1 MASRWLP
8 NIEGFFNSYCRVL
21 IDGGNL
27 MNVEDDRAD
36 FFARRIDEHEQ
47 TVRTLAA
54 RLLEAVPGE
63 NNLHE
68 NIVQL
73 LEVSSIIRARLQDR
87 SIERENRETEIHSE
101 SYRAP
106 IERTGSQG
114 RPRFSVS
121 TSNAHDLRQL
131 GFAWTD
137 IAQMLGVSSRTLWRR
152 RYESDSSVGSY
163 SDIPNNELDQI
174 IREVLQTTPPGWAES
189 GSRSPPQQRIT
200 CAKKPNRIV
209 DIKNR
214 PCRHSF
220 TSKKK
225 NN

>member
-1 MASRWLP
+1 
-8 NIEGFFNSYCRVL
+8 
-21 IDGGNL
+21 

-68 NIVQL
+68 NIAQL

-101 SYRAP
+101 SYRAL

-114 RPRFSVS
+114 RPRFAVS

-137 IAQMLGVSSRTLWRR
+137 IAQMLSVSSITLRRR

-174 IREVLQTTPPGWAES
+174 MREVLQTTPQAWRNLVRGALLSRGLLVQRSRIES
-189 GSRSPPQQRIT
+189 SISRIDPVTTALHQRRRIIKRVYNVP
-200 CAKKPNRIV
+200 CPN
-209 DIKNR
+209 
-214 PCRHSF
+214 F
-220 TSKKK
+220 LW
-225 NN
+225 